1 MTGSSRVKGQSTRG
15 FAEVRNHLTE
25 YFEEN
30 NSGYFYCIQEEKKA
44 PFKNLY
50 HSFQIPA
57 LDTKDAAIAGDKKHE
72 YKKPPPKEA
81 KKCCY
86 NETARRYYGDQVSID
101 DGDVKH
107 RFTLVSYHGHH
118 NEEKTQGQMAESK
131 KIGKI
136 KEFFNEMLHVAE
148 THEMTVI
155 IGGDFN
161 LPLQKWKS
169 AVEDIVKGRIEVA
182 DEYEVGEL
190 RKGKEVIDTFAVVYP
205 PDVIKHTRCKLGQPK
220 PVNQDEALQAFD
232 QKKEEKE
239 KPLEEKK
246 QTEATPEISKE
257 SKESKEKEQLTT
269 RELYRLMDHD
279 ALAIK
284 VELKTPKPD
293 TKH

>member
-1 MTGSSRVKGQSTRG
+1 MQ
-15 FAEVRNHLTE
+15 EVPKR
-25 YFEEN
+25 
-30 NSGYFYCIQEEKKA
+30 
-44 PFKNLY
+44 PFKKLY
-50 HSFQIPA
+50 YSFQDPPPKEV
-57 LDTKDAAIAGDKKHE
+57 KDVAIAGDEKHE
-72 YKKPPPKEA
+72 YQKPPKEA
-81 KKCCY
+81 KKCFY
-86 NETARRYYGDQVSID
+86 NKTARRYYGDQVSID

-118 NEEKTQGQMAESK
+118 NEEKTQGQMAELR

-148 THEMTVI
+148 THKMTVI

-169 AVEDIVKGRIEVA
+169 EVEDIVKGRIEVA
-182 DEYEVGEL
+182 DEYKVGEL
-190 RKGKEVIDTFAVVYP
+190 REGKEVIDTFAVVYP
-205 PDVIKHTRCKLGQPK
+205 PDGVTYTRCKLGQPK

-246 QTEATPEISKE
+246 QTKATPEDLTE
-257 SKESKEKEQLTT
+257 LKESKEKEQLTT

-279 ALAIK
+279 ALAIT
-284 VELKTPKPD
+284 VELKTRKPD

>member
-1 MTGSSRVKGQSTRG
+1 M
-15 FAEVRNHLTE
+15 RNHLTE
-25 YFEEN
+25 HFEEN
-30 NSGYFYCIQEEKKA
+30 HPGYFYCIQEEEKA

-50 HSFQIPA
+50 HSFQIPPPKE
-57 LDTKDAAIAGDKKHE
+57 TKDAAIAGDKKHE
-72 YKKPPPKEA
+72 YKEPPPKEA
-81 KKCCY
+81 TKCCY
-86 NETARRYYGDQVSID
+86 NKTARRYYGTQVSID

-118 NEEKTQGQMAESK
+118 NKEETQGQMAESK

-148 THEMTVI
+148 THKMTVI

-169 AVEDIVKGRIEVA
+169 EVEGIKEGRIEVA
-182 DEYEVGEL
+182 NKYEVGEL
-190 RKGKEVIDTFAVVYP
+190 REGKEVIDTFAVVYP
-205 PDVIKHTRCKLGQPK
+205 PHDITHTRCTLGQPK
-220 PVNQDEALQAFD
+220 PLNQEEALQALE
-232 QKKEEKE
+232 KEKE
-239 KPLEEKK
+239 KPLAEKK
-246 QTEATPEISKE
+246 QTKATPEIE
-257 SKESKEKEQLTT
+257 SKESKEKEQLTA

-279 ALAIK
+279 ALVIT

>member
-1 MTGSSRVKGQSTRG
+1 M
-15 FAEVRNHLTE
+15 RNHLTE

-30 NSGYFYCIQEEKKA
+30 HPGNFYCIQEEKKA
-44 PFKNLY
+44 PFKDLY
-50 HSFQIPA
+50 HSFQIPPPKE
-57 LDTKDAAIAGDKKHE
+57 TKDAAIAGDKKHE

-148 THEMTVI
+148 THKMTVI

-169 AVEDIVKGRIEVA
+169 EVEGIKEGRIEVA
-182 DEYEVGEL
+182 NKYEVGEL
-190 RKGKEVIDTFAVVYP
+190 REGKEVIDTFAVVYP
-205 PDVIKHTRCKLGQPK
+205 PHDITHTRCELIGKPQPVSLREA
-220 PVNQDEALQAFD
+220 VNDAKEMVGTDRALKH
-232 QKKEEKE
+232 KKEERDLKD
-239 KPLEEKK
+239 
-246 QTEATPEISKE
+246 TEIEN
-257 SKESKEKEQLTT
+257 
-269 RELYRLMDHD
+269 LYMMMDHD
-279 ALAIK
+279 PVAITVK
-284 VELKTPKPD
+284 LKTQKTDPK
-293 TKH
+293 